1 MVLDEEDEEAMMP
14 TDETTPDSPA
24 AEEEGPGEEVDRA
37 VMSALVREVTAT
49 HLIVWTINASGG
61 LQSTKINVSDVSQ
74 QITSAVRIL
83 DRNFDQAIQMVITAS
98 NSFDAAAQRWDS
110 QARQSE
116 QKLRASTNA
125 GKLNQVK
132 GQHNQVRTRLAPVKN
147 IFRRVVLMLQEADM
161 RYRRRRA
168 SSSEDNLE
176 AEDES

>member
-1 MVLDEEDEEAMMP
+1 MVLDEGKDEPVTEK
-14 TDETTPDSPA
+14 DESIPDSLSP
-24 AEEEGPGEEVDRA
+24 EEDGPGAEVDRTA
-37 VMSALVREVTAT
+37 MSALVREITAT
-49 HLIVWTINASGG
+49 HLIVWTISSSGG